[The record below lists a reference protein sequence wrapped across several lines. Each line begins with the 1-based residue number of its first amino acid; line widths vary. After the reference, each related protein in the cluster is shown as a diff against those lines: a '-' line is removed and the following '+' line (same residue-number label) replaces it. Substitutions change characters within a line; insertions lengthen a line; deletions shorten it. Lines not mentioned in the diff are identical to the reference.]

1 MVERFGCWL
10 RLILYAGIGLE
21 LAGAFAVAFLGYNE
35 SVFVAD
41 AAVVPGNQ
49 VFPTGVPSPRLAARL
64 EKALKL
70 YNDGICPVIIVSG
83 GIGKEGIDEAKAM
96 ASWLFQRGV
105 PRSAVV
111 IDSSGVNTAAT
122 ARFASRWLGENN
134 GSSII
139 VVSQFFHLP
148 RTMLAI
154 KKQGIPS
161 IGAAYARL
169 LRVAGH
175 IFGVQGSTGADCLL
189 FSRAYLNSMAEG
201 YFIQY
206 GLYLSQTLSKSSPSL
221 HFCRR
226 L

>member
-1 MVERFGCWL
+1 M
-10 RLILYAGIGLE
+10 
-21 LAGAFAVAFLGYNE
+21 
-35 SVFVAD
+35 AD

-161 IGAAYARL
+161 IGAAYADYYEWRDIFSVFREVPAL
-169 LRVAGH
+169 IAYYFRGH
-175 IFGVQGSTGADCLL
+175 I
-189 FSRAYLNSMAEG
+189 
-201 YFIQY
+201 
-206 GLYLSQTLSKSSPSL
+206 
-221 HFCRR
+221 
-226 L
+226 